1 MDEIQG
7 MISEVVFRNEVN
19 GYTVLELQDDDVE
32 TTVVGYFPY
41 VNIGETIRAA
51 GAWVEH
57 PDYGTQFKM
66 EAYQVVTPA
75 TLNGIERYLSSGL
88 IPGIGV
94 VTAKKMVEKFGL
106 DTLDIIQY
114 NPQKLTEID
123 GIGQKK
129 AQKIYDAFQ
138 EQRELKDIMLFLEG
152 YKISPAYAVRI
163 YKTYGANT
171 IKVIRENP
179 YNLADDVFG
188 IGFKM
193 ADRIAQSMGIPLD
206 SDYRIASGTRYV
218 LNQFHNNGHSYV
230 PQDKLIKTAAELL
243 NVREE
248 AVENILLGLY
258 IDRKIVVDT
267 LDDIKAVYSIAFHR
281 AEIGVARRLLT
292 LAQYPIS
299 EARFDIDKEINRI
312 EEEDGISLAANQ
324 REAMEKAVTEGL
336 LVVTGGPGTGKTT
349 TIKTIIRLFERMG
362 LSVLLCA
369 PTGRAAKR
377 MQEATGREAKTI
389 HRLLEYGHGDKD
401 EDMMFQRNEDSP
413 LEANVII
420 VDEVS
425 MVDILLMN
433 NLLKAIS
440 EGTRLILVGDVD
452 QLPSVGPGCVLK
464 DIINSQAVTVVR
476 LNEIFRQA
484 QESLIVVNAHRINKG
499 EAPILNIKDKDFF
512 FMREESQAGILE
524 KIKEL
529 CKDRLPRYSG
539 YSSNEGI
546 QVLSPMKKGLCGVIN
561 LNTELQRIL
570 NPPHFTKNEKT
581 YRDTIFR
588 EGDKVMQIKNN
599 YKMKWQSLWD
609 SDYEGE
615 GVFNGDM
622 GVISKVDNEEQI
634 IEVIFDGER
643 LVKYESSDLDEL
655 ELSYAVT
662 VHKSQGSEFPVLV
675 MPVIAGPPMLL
686 TRNLLYTALTRA
698 KEMVVLVGQERCIYS
713 MIKNNYVTRRYSG
726 LEYRLRRLGNWD
738 EYTEISLSP
747 KE

>member
-19 GYTVLELQDDDVE
+19 GYTVLELQDDVE
-32 TTVVGYFPY
+32 ENTVVGYFPY
-41 VNIGETIRAA
+41 VNIGETIKAV
-51 GAWVEH
+51 GTWVEH
-57 PDYGTQFKM
+57 PDYGRQFKM
-66 EAYQVVTPA
+66 ETYQVVTPA

-88 IPGIGV
+88 IPGIGAA
-94 VTAKKMVEKFGL
+94 TAKKMVEKFGL

-114 NPQKLTEID
+114 NPQRLTEID

-129 AQKIYDAFQ
+129 AQKIYEAFQ
-138 EQRELKDIMLFLEG
+138 EQRELKDIMLFLES
-152 YKISPAYAVRI
+152 YNISPAYAVRI

-206 SDYRIASGTRYV
+206 SEYRIASGTRYV
-218 LNQFHNNGHSYV
+218 LSQFHNNGHSYI

-243 NVREE
+243 DVREE
-248 AVENILLGLY
+248 AVENMLMGLY
-258 IDRKIVVDT
+258 IDRKIVVDD
-267 LDDIKAVYSIAFHR
+267 LDGVKAVYSIAFYK
-281 AEIGVARRLLT
+281 AEVGVARRLLA
-292 LAQYPIS
+292 LAQYPVF
-299 EARFDIDKEINRI
+299 EVNFDIEHEINQI
-312 EEEDGISLAANQ
+312 EKEEGICLATNQ
-324 REAMEKAVTEGL
+324 KEAVEKAVTKGL

-349 TIKTIIRLFERMG
+349 TIKAIIRLFERMG

-377 MQEATGREAKTI
+377 MQEATGRESKTI
-389 HRLLEYGHGDKD
+389 HRLLEYGYGDRD

-413 LEANVII
+413 LEANVVI

-452 QLPSVGPGCVLK
+452 QLPSVGPGCVLR
-464 DIINSQAVTVVR
+464 DIINSEAVTVVR

-499 EAPILNIKDKDFF
+499 EAPILNIKNKDFF
-512 FMREESQAGILE
+512 FMREESQTGILE

-529 CKDRLPRYSG
+529 CKDRLPKYSG
-539 YSSNEGI
+539 YSSIEGI
-546 QVLSPMKKGLCGVIN
+546 QVLSPMKKGICGVIN
-561 LNTELQRIL
+561 LNTELQKIL
-570 NPPHFTKNEKT
+570 NPPHPTKNERQ
-581 YRDTIFR
+581 YRDMIFR
-588 EGDKVMQIKNN
+588 EGDKVMQIRNN

-622 GVISKVDNEEQI
+622 GIISKVDNEEQTV
-634 IEVIFDGER
+634 EVIFDGER
-643 LVKYESSDLDEL
+643 LVRYEPSDLDEL
-655 ELSYAVT
+655 ELAYAVT

-698 KEMVVLVGQERCIYS
+698 KKMVVLVGQERCIYS
-713 MIKNNYVTRRYSG
+713 MINNNYVTRRYSG

-738 EYTEISLSP
+738 EFMGNTISIQ
-747 KE
+747 E